1 MSKKL
6 SPKERVRVSLLPQE
20 RQAEQFARA
29 DALRFKM
36 IALSVI
42 LAVLGIAA
50 IAVLQVLNSRMREEL
65 RVRQAAVRDME
76 AQSLETSPDVAQAKR
91 IAREIG
97 FAKTLLETHAAGENI
112 LEVLE
117 RTVIPEVTLLQVSAD
132 TAGSVTVAAVARDVT
147 DVARQTVVWS
157 ADSEIAKVKVADAAM
172 RTDSLGKVVGADF
185 SATLTLHP
193 ATLRWKP

>member
-1 MSKKL
+1 MAKKL

-29 DALRFKM
+29 GALRSKM
-36 IALSVI
+36 IALTVI

-50 IAVLQVLNSRMREEL
+50 IAVLQVLNSRMRAQL
-65 RVRQAAVRDME
+65 RVRQAAVREME
-76 AQSLETSPDVAQAKR
+76 ARSLETSPEVAQAKR

-132 TAGSVTVAAVARDVT
+132 TAGFVTVAAVARDVT

-157 ADSEIAKVKVADAAM
+157 ADSEIAKVKVADAAV
-172 RTDSLGKVVGADF
+172 RTDSLGKVVGVDF
-185 SATLTLHP
+185 GATLTLYP